1 MPSRRVQKAAEAVR
15 EVVSWAIL
23 TELND
28 PRVRDV
34 TVTYVEMSGD
44 LRQAKVYVSIM
55 GDDTKQNLSLQGLRH
70 AAGFLQS
77 RLADRI
83 DSRYTPRIEFVLDLG
98 VKRSIEVSRILKE
111 VLPKPEPQP
120 DDLDDFDDLDD
131 LDDTGELE
139 ESELEESEDLDGPN
153 PADEVGP
160 EVNLAGE
167 PPGPEAREP
176 TS

>member
-111 VLPKPEPQP
+111 VLPKPEPLP
-120 DDLDDFDDLDD
+120 DDFDD

-153 PADEVGP
+153 PADEVDP

>member
-44 LRQAKVYVSIM
+44 LRQAKVHVSIM
-55 GDDTKQNLSLQGLRH
+55 GDDTKQNLSLRGLQPR
-70 AAGFLQS
+70 G
-77 RLADRI
+77 RLPPVQTGGADRYAI
-83 DSRYTPRIEFVLDLG
+83 HPADRVRARPRREEVDRDLAVSSRRSCPSRSRADDSTNRRRRPRRIGELDETA
-98 VKRSIEVSRILKE
+98 SSRIGR
-111 VLPKPEPQP
+111 PRR
-120 DDLDDFDDLDD
+120 
-131 LDDTGELE
+131 
-139 ESELEESEDLDGPN
+139 DGPDGRGRPETN
-153 PADEVGP
+153 PT
-160 EVNLAGE
+160 GE